1 MLTRMSIAAV
11 VFALCASYAAAE
23 EQLGVTVYPG
33 AAYDQVMT
41 TVLKKSPSV
50 EGAAY
55 RTDDTIAEVTEF
67 YRKQGLLFLRVGD
80 PVKERA
86 RFKKTDTGVD
96 VILQNPWKD
105 PYTGATMKGTLIMI
119 IRDREETVRP

>member
-1 MLTRMSIAAV
+1 MIARTSIAAV
-11 VFALCASYAAAE
+11 VFALCVSYAVAE

-33 AAYDQVMT
+33 AAYDQGMT

-55 RTDDTIAEVTEF
+55 RTEATLAEVAEF

-80 PVKERA
+80 PAKERA

-96 VILQNPWKD
+96 VVVQNPWKD
-105 PYTGATMKGTLIMI
+105 PRTGATMKGTLIMI
-119 IRDREETVRP
+119 IRGREE

>member
-1 MLTRMSIAAV
+1 MLARMSIVIV
-11 VFALCASYAAAE
+11 VFALCVSYALAE

-33 AAYDQVMT
+33 ATYEHVMT

-55 RTDDTIAEVTEF
+55 RTDATMSEVTEF
-67 YRKQGLLFLRVGD
+67 YRKQGLLSLRLGD
-80 PVKERA
+80 PTKERA

-96 VILQNPWKD
+96 VIVQNPWKD
-105 PYTGATMKGTLIMI
+105 PHTGATMKGTLIMI
-119 IRDREETVRP
+119 IQGRE

>member
-1 MLTRMSIAAV
+1 MATRMSIAAV
-11 VFALCASYAAAE
+11 VFLLCVSYAVGG

-33 AAYDQVMT
+33 ATYDLVMT
-41 TVLKKSPSV
+41 TVLKKTPSI

-55 RTDDTIAEVTEF
+55 LTDAAMAEVMEF
-67 YRKQGLLFLRVGD
+67 YRKEGLLLLRLGD
-80 PVKERA
+80 ATKERA

-105 PYTGATMKGTLIMI
+105 PRTGATMKGTLIMI
-119 IRDREETVRP
+119 IQGRE

>member
-11 VFALCASYAAAE
+11 VFALCASYAVAE

-41 TVLKKSPSV
+41 KVLEKSPSV

-55 RTDDTIAEVTEF
+55 RTGDTLAEVTEF
-67 YRKQGLLFLRVGD
+67 YRKQGLLFLRVGE
-80 PVKERA
+80 PMKERA

-96 VILQNPWKD
+96 VIVQNPWKD
-105 PYTGATMKGTLIMI
+105 PHTGATMKGTRIMI
-119 IRDREETVRP
+119 IKGRE

>member
-11 VFALCASYAAAE
+11 VFALCASYAVAE
-23 EQLGVTVYPG
+23 ERLGVTVYPG
-33 AAYDQVMT
+33 ATYDQLMT
-41 TVLKKSPSV
+41 TVLKKSPSM

-55 RTDDTIAEVTEF
+55 RTDAPMAKVTEF
-67 YRKQGLLFLRVGD
+67 YRKQGLLFLRLGD
-80 PVKERA
+80 PSKERA

-96 VILQNPWKD
+96 VVIQNPWKD

-119 IRDREETVRP
+119 IQGRE